1 MTSKHP
7 IRYAAKAFV
16 LTAALASVSAQAVQ
30 TAATACLTPA
40 DAQAVAVAALPDA
53 LTSARRTCL
62 PHLPASAALSRSS
75 SRIAQIYQPAADKA
89 WPKAG
94 RAFMSAVELPL
105 PPGTDPAL
113 VRPLL
118 AAAISAMV
126 EQQIKPAD
134 CSAIDEFYGA
144 LEPLPPENIGKL
156 MIALLKMDESAKKPG
171 QRDANPFKIC
181 KDGPQ

>member
-1 MTSKHP
+1 MTFPHP
-7 IRYAAKAFV
+7 IKITAKA
-16 LTAALASVSAQAVQ
+16 LLLAAALTSIPVQAAQ

-40 DAQAVAVAALPDA
+40 DAQSVAVAALPDA
-53 LTSARRTCL
+53 LASARRTCL
-62 PHLPASAALSRSS
+62 PHLPATAALSRSTT
-75 SRIAQIYQPAADKA
+75 RIAQIYQPAADKA

-118 AAAISAMV
+118 TAAISAMV
-126 EQQIKPAD
+126 EQEIKPAD
-134 CSAIDEFYGA
+134 CGAIDEFYGA

-156 MIALLKMDESAKKPG
+156 MIAILKMDDSDKMPG
-171 QRDANPFKIC
+171 KRGLNPFTIC
-181 KDGPQ
+181 KDGAK